1 MFKVK
6 PILFAILGIALV
18 MGACKKEDE
27 KKTETPLTI
36 ASTYDTSN
44 YQSNITEI
52 VPKTQAFD
60 ELVKELKKGRVNGTK
75 LEYDKLIPF
84 LTSYNNT
91 YIWTDMIPYNVSLIM
106 GNNTGWLERAVK
118 ASGST
123 FHPDSANNGVG
134 GTFGGY
140 LFTELGF
147 EPEQMIEKD
156 MFGSYFS
163 KMAIQLLVIN
173 EPTLKSVDQAL
184 YFIGLTP
191 QFKNSGDSKHGIY
204 ADRYLANYI
213 ARRDKNDGNGYYSQ
227 IKFNF
232 LKLQSAIKA
241 GPQYNKERDEARF
254 AIRSILEKATYATVI
269 NYVQSSISNMSQTEM
284 TDAQKAATLH
294 ALAESAGFS
303 TGWARMARKKMSDE
317 TNQDIL
323 YLLQAYPS
331 IFGNPKFFLND
342 RINQVQFLTQLIQI
356 LKTELQFSDA
366 DINDFKQNWV
376 AVQNR

>member
-6 PILFAILGIALV
+6 PILFAIVGFALV
-18 MGACKKEDE
+18 LGACKKEDE

-36 ASTYDTSN
+36 ASSYDTIN
-44 YQSNITEI
+44 YQSNIAEI

-91 YIWTDMIPYNVSLIM
+91 YIWTDMISYNVSLIM

-118 ASGST
+118 ASGNT

-156 MFGSYFS
+156 MFGSYLS

-213 ARRDKNDGNGYYSQ
+213 ARRDKNDGNGY
-227 IKFNF
+227 
-232 LKLQSAIKA
+232 
-241 GPQYNKERDEARF
+241 
-254 AIRSILEKATYATVI
+254 
-269 NYVQSSISNMSQTEM
+269 
-284 TDAQKAATLH
+284 
-294 ALAESAGFS
+294 
-303 TGWARMARKKMSDE
+303 
-317 TNQDIL
+317 
-323 YLLQAYPS
+323 
-331 IFGNPKFFLND
+331 
-342 RINQVQFLTQLIQI
+342 
-356 LKTELQFSDA
+356 
-366 DINDFKQNWV
+366 
-376 AVQNR
+376 